1 MTLSARRLAS
11 LAGSEASYARAD
23 ELLRELSGLNFGA
36 KRIERATRAAG
47 ANPVL
52 WLRCAR
58 QCGWFD
64 AYWDDH
70 LAGLAA

>member
-1 MTLSARRLAS
+1 MKC
-11 LAGSEASYARAD
+11 AGMRWSV
-23 ELLRELSGLNFGA
+23 
-36 KRIERATRAAG
+36 AG

-58 QCGWFD
+58 LCGWFD

>member
-1 MTLSARRLAS
+1 MPISTKALRISSGIVEAGCKNTVVRRLKCTGMRSSAAS
-11 LAGSEASYARAD
+11 
-23 ELLRELSGLNFGA
+23 
-36 KRIERATRAAG
+36 

-58 QCGWFD
+58 LCGWFD
-64 AYWDDH
+64 AYWDDQ